1 MMRTKPM
8 LRGVTL
14 LRRAA
19 FAVVLMAI
27 AGCSDVLAV
36 SGLSNL
42 SGVWT
47 GRYESDLEFYLDL
60 DDDIYGLY
68 GRAGFTRTGEPNSN
82 EIWVDGERDGGRV
95 VFYADDYRAGD
106 RPIFEGRVT
115 GSDRIDGILYFEVIP
130 QSLVLRRR

>member
-1 MMRTKPM
+1 MRINSIRRGGM
-8 LRGVTL
+8 VLRNAVFAL
-14 LRRAA
+14 L
-19 FAVVLMAI
+19 LMAV

-47 GRYESDLEFYLDL
+47 GRFNSEFDFYLDL
-60 DDDIYGLY
+60 DDDLYGLY
-68 GRAGFTRTGEPNSN
+68 GRAGFTRTGEPTSN
-82 EIWVDGERDGGRV
+82 YIWVDGERDGGRV

-115 GSDRIDGILYFEVIP
+115 GSDRIDGVVNFELLPEPV
-130 QSLVLRRR
+130 VLRRR